1 MNKMDTT
8 SAILLL
14 LGFSMVPA
22 VIVIEYF
29 LMRKFTK
36 DMEED
41 RKLRKNN
48 LKKVDD

>member
-1 MNKMDTT
+1 MNKTDTT
-8 SAILLL
+8 SEILQI
-14 LGFSMVPA
+14 LGMLMLPA
-22 VIVIEYF
+22 VIIIEYF